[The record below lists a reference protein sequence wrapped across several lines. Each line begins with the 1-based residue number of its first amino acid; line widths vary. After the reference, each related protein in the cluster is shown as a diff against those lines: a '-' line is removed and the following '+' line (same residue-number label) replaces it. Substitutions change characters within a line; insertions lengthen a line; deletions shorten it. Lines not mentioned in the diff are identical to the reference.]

1 MAQQLSNQRIA
12 WFNGQFMPENQVM
25 IPFRD
30 RSWKYGDGAFDMT
43 RTFEGTPFRLKEHID
58 RFYRSLRYLQI
69 DPGLSPK
76 EMVAHSEE
84 VVARNEHLRPAVGDW
99 WVGQRVSRG
108 VDAVGDEG
116 WEHTGPNVVIEVLPL
131 PLAKRAKLY
140 RDGAEV
146 ITTTVRRTA
155 PSMLSPRAKTHNYL
169 NMIMAEK
176 PVKAMNPDA
185 WGLLLDENGN
195 LAEGLGSNIFIVTG
209 GEMFT
214 PSERYVLP
222 GVSRQM
228 TIDMAKKLGIKCTVG
243 DIDMFDAANAEEMF
257 LTSTSLCI
265 LPVRSFNGA
274 PVANGKIPGAKEVPL
289 ARILDRLPLHWTAK
303 ELTLAGRT
311 VDAAGHVPALIFPN
325 PLNPKRY
332 VLINSGLTFREASDR
347 TNSLQNPKLPDWAL
361 IDLSQVPNDA
371 TPGRIAEAG
380 FFDERWQSKPGKP

>member
-1 MAQQLSNQRIA
+1 MTTTERIA
-12 WFNGQFMPENQVM
+12 FFNGRYVPEREVLV
-25 IPFRD
+25 PFRD
-30 RSWKYGDGAFDMT
+30 RGFKYGDAAFDMT
-43 RTFEGTPFRLKEHID
+43 RTFHGRPFRLKEHID

-76 EMVAHSEE
+76 EMVANSEE

-116 WEHTGPNVVIEVLPL
+116 WDHTGPNVVIEVLPL

-140 RDGAEV
+140 KDGAEV

-176 PVKAMNPDA
+176 PVKALNPDA
-185 WGLLLDENGN
+185 WAILLDENGN
-195 LAEGLGSNIFIVTG
+195 LAEGLGSNIFIVRE
-209 GEMFT
+209 GELFT

-228 TIDMAKKLGIKCTVG
+228 TIDMAAKLGIPCKEQ
-243 DIDMFDAANAEEMF
+243 DLDMFDAETADEMF

-265 LPVRSFNGA
+265 MPVRAFNGGK
-274 PVANGKIPGAKEVPL
+274 VADGKIPGPVTARLIEAYSKEVGCDFV
-289 ARILDRLPLHWTAK
+289 RQYLDRL
-303 ELTLAGRT
+303 E
-311 VDAAGHVPALIFPN
+311 
-325 PLNPKRY
+325 
-332 VLINSGLTFREASDR
+332 
-347 TNSLQNPKLPDWAL
+347 
-361 IDLSQVPNDA
+361 
-371 TPGRIAEAG
+371 
-380 FFDERWQSKPGKP
+380 